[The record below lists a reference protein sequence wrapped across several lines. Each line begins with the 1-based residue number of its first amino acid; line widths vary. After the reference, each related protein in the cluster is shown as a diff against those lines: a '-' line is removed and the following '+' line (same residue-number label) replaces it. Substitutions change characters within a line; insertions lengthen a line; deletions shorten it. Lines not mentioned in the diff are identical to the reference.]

1 MVGSIACCSVLQLIE
16 SNCMVSGLQLRE
28 HCHTAIVECIRS
40 LSDDIN
46 ISCEMT
52 TRPANSRNREVNTSG
67 GATGSSPY
75 TESSPLFREYGPCEV
90 KESPIFLQQGTSKY
104 GSASRLLDNGTR
116 RLIPSK
122 NPLGP
127 AAAAAAASFAFP
139 SVSRIKSQKKPATTK
154 QRSSASGYAEIG
166 GKRADSRV
174 ENTYRDASN
183 DEGFHDRDNT
193 ATETSSV
200 SVRTR
205 QPPQTQ
211 LESLGSTHTWILL
224 FLPALSAIAV
234 LFFHPNCVSS
244 TYLTSASCGEPFHC
258 AVFPS
263 DLTDS
268 MGNSLSTLRI
278 LLEQPVATVN
288 FIDLSMQI
296 DDIETSQGR
305 RLKYEN
311 TSANFLRITN
321 KLFTASLRD
330 LKCTSGDTQKGSIC
344 YDGSIDK
351 LSASSETLVSYSSKT
366 CAYVSVLHD
375 PINLLEVRSL
385 SRAGHFHGGN
395 RYPVLDITIVPI
407 YTQMLKSVSRRSEVL
422 YCSEH
427 KNENE
432 HENEN
437 ENEVSHISPVTNNL
451 AQGASI
457 SRNRRGTSQISLQ
470 SSDGNSVDDIKLTFV
485 SQSRLFSVWSAVLI
499 LSLSALSCMM
509 MIIFYSRAYSNIYN
523 NIRLQ
528 KKLLKSVY
536 CSCNWMKFLHP
547 EQFHGFGLLVA
558 VIFWLNPLQSVLNLM
573 ALALPS
579 LESADYWMFVSKL
592 TESLGRQGQ

>member
-1 MVGSIACCSVLQLIE
+1 
-16 SNCMVSGLQLRE
+16 MVSGLQLRE

-40 LSDDIN
+40 KSDDID

-67 GATGSSPY
+67 GATGSSLY
-75 TESSPLFREYGPCEV
+75 TESSPLFREYSPCEV

-104 GSASRLLDNGTR
+104 GSASRLVDNGTR

-127 AAAAAAASFAFP
+127 GAAAAAAATFAFP
-139 SVSRIKSQKKPATTK
+139 SVSRIKSQKKPVTTK
-154 QRSSASGYAEIG
+154 QRSCASGYAEIG
-166 GKRADSRV
+166 GKRANSRV
-174 ENTYRDASN
+174 ENTYRDATN
-183 DEGFHDRDNT
+183 DEGFNDRYNT

-224 FLPALSAIAV
+224 FLPALSAVAV

-244 TYLTSASCGEPFHC
+244 TYLTSASCVEPFRC

-268 MGNSLSTLRI
+268 MGNFLSTLRI

-296 DDIETSQGR
+296 DDIETSKVR

-330 LKCTSGDTQKGSIC
+330 LKCTSEDSQKDSSC
-344 YDGSIDK
+344 YDESIDK
-351 LSASSETLVSYSSKT
+351 LAASGETLVSYSSNT
-366 CAYVSVLHD
+366 YAYVSVLND

-395 RYPVLDITIVPI
+395 RYPILDITITPI
-407 YTQMLKSVSRRSEVL
+407 YTEMLKSISRRSEVL
-422 YCSEH
+422 YYSEH
-427 KNENE
+427 EHE

-437 ENEVSHISPVTNNL
+437 ENENEVSRILPGKNNFTQGVLISQNRKRTNH
-451 AQGASI
+451 
-457 SRNRRGTSQISLQ
+457 ISLQ

-499 LSLSALSCMM
+499 LSLSTLSCIM
-509 MIIFYSRAYSNIYN
+509 MIVFYSRAYSNIYN

-579 LESADYWMFVSKL
+579 LESPDYWMFVSKL

>member
-1 MVGSIACCSVLQLIE
+1 ML
-16 SNCMVSGLQLRE
+16 SGLQFVER
-28 HCHTAIVECIRS
+28 CHTAIVECIRP

-67 GATGSSPY
+67 GTTGSSPY

-104 GSASRLLDNGTR
+104 GSACRLMDNGTR

-127 AAAAAAASFAFP
+127 ASAAAAAASFAFP
-139 SVSRIKSQKKPATTK
+139 SVSRTKSQRKPATTK
-154 QRSSASGYAEIG
+154 QGSSASGYAKIG
-166 GKRADSRV
+166 GKRADSPV

-183 DEGFHDRDNT
+183 EEGFHDRDNT
-193 ATETSSV
+193 STETSSV

-244 TYLTSASCGEPFHC
+244 SYLTSASCVEPFHC

-278 LLEQPVATVN
+278 LLEQPIATVN
-288 FIDLSMQI
+288 FIDSSMQI
-296 DDIETSQGR
+296 DDSETSKGR

-330 LKCTSGDTQKGSIC
+330 LKCTSGDSQKGSIC
-344 YDGSIDK
+344 YNDSIDK

-366 CAYVSVLHD
+366 YAYVSVLND

-407 YTQMLKSVSRRSEVL
+407 YTEMLKSVSRRSKLL
-422 YCSEH
+422 YHSEH
-427 KNENE
+427 EN
-432 HENEN
+432 ENEN
-437 ENEVSHISPVTNNL
+437 ENEVSHISPLKSNL
-451 AQGASI
+451 TQGASI
-457 SRNRRGTSQISLQ
+457 SQNRKRTSQISLQ

-499 LSLSALSCMM
+499 LSLSTLSCIM

-547 EQFHGFGLLVA
+547 EQFHGFGLLFA
-558 VIFWLNPLQSVLNLM
+558 IIFWLNPMQSVLNLM

-579 LESADYWMFVSKL
+579 IESPDYWMFVSKL